1 MTMRH
6 ASSSSAKGK
15 DVRAGE
21 RSQICASGTTA
32 TEIHGVYA
40 VALSDASSS
49 SCPSAVFLVISARKA
64 LRWGSWMGKGLRVAL
79 LVLVAAAA
87 GVLMWRHGP
96 IPQPEAYH
104 HFSDGR
110 TLWRIPN
117 ALDVLSNVFF
127 FFVGWA
133 GLAFLRRGPTR
144 DPDGPFRPGAHTAFE
159 SLRERPAYVL
169 FFAGVLLAAFGSA
182 WYHLK
187 PSTPRLFWDRLP
199 MAMAFMA
206 LFAAMIAERIS
217 IYWSRMLLLPLVFAG
232 IASVV
237 MWRISEDQGR
247 GDLRF
252 YLFVQLFP
260 MVALPLMMLLF
271 KPRYSRGFEIF
282 VVVVVYGGA
291 KLLEHFDQQV
301 WDATSHAV
309 SGHTLKHLAAA
320 LAGYVVL
327 DMLKKR
333 GRPKLGIAEAI
344 AAQSEEGAPPSVR

>member
-1 MTMRH
+1 
-6 ASSSSAKGK
+6 
-15 DVRAGE
+15 
-21 RSQICASGTTA
+21 
-32 TEIHGVYA
+32 
-40 VALSDASSS
+40 
-49 SCPSAVFLVISARKA
+49 
-64 LRWGSWMGKGLRVAL
+64 MGKGLRVAL
-79 LVLVAAAA
+79 LVVVAVAA
-87 GVLMWRHGP
+87 GVLLWRHGP

-104 HFSDGR
+104 QFADGR

-117 ALDVLSNVFF
+117 ALPVLSNAFF

-169 FFAGVLLAAFGSA
+169 FFAGVLLTAFGSA

-199 MAMAFMA
+199 MAIAFTA

-217 IYWSRMLLLPLVFAG
+217 IYWSRMLLLPLVFSG
-232 IASVV
+232 VASVV
-237 MWRISEDQGR
+237 LWRLSEDRGA

-271 KPRYSRGFEIF
+271 RPRYSRGWELF
-282 VVVVVYGGA
+282 VAMLVYAGA
-291 KLLEHFDQQV
+291 KALEHFDAKV
-301 WDATSHAV
+301 WELTSQTV
-309 SGHTLKHLAAA
+309 SGHSLKHVAAA
-320 LAGYVVL
+320 LATWFVL

-333 GRPKLGIAEAI
+333 GRAIVPFDEALAAHAEDD
-344 AAQSEEGAPPSVR
+344 AA